1 MGVGLG
7 WGWGG
12 AFGSNYI
19 QIDPD
24 FESSQDKRPRW
35 LKGLQ
40 ETVSVMKF
48 EKHHQGKQ
56 ADM

>member
-1 MGVGLG
+1 MGLG

-24 FESSQDKRPRW
+24 FESSSKDKRPSW

-40 ETVSVMKF
+40 ETVSVLKF
-48 EKHHQGKQ
+48 QKHQEQGKLSE
-56 ADM
+56 M